1 MTPKNMLNSISVE
14 MHLSAMMVGLFKS
27 LCLTNSVDMMII
39 HLNETSKAL

>member
-1 MTPKNMLNSISVE
+1 
-14 MHLSAMMVGLFKS
+14 MHLSAMMVGLSKS